1 VSEPAAAAAVRPRFL
16 LARSLVVIAV
26 AVAMIGSSAPSP
38 IYGLYQAR
46 LHLDHVWLTAIYG
59 AYSVGT
65 VFALFVL
72 GRISDRIGDR
82 RLLLFAALAATLLG
96 ALIMAFAHGLPM
108 LLTGRFF
115 AGMGTG
121 CIMGP
126 ATAALVELDPARDRV
141 RAAIVA
147 TVAVTAGIT
156 SGVIISAIALEA
168 EVAPTI
174 TPFVVLAL
182 SAAAILVALRLV
194 RWAPREVTAATPHP
208 SATAT
213 VPSGG
218 LALLREA
225 GLPFVVSCA
234 GMAMA
239 WMVGG
244 SFLALGAIFARRLA
258 GIHDPAVAALTVA
271 VFQIVAGCAQLGG
284 RNLEPRRV
292 VVADGGGHRL
302 GRAFLRRGAAD
313 GSGLRLRFL
322 GRRRHRQ
329 PQRSRAGTRYHRFVH
344 LCRGLSRQ
352 SCAGADPR
360 CRRRPVRTVR
370 GHHDARECCGRVRT
384 GSGHCRARDPRLG
397 RLREALVQLERRLGL
412 GAHLLDRD
420 ARR

>member
-292 VVADGGGHRL
+292 VVAGSAFMASGLLLATLAAATGSAALFCVGALLTGAGYGCGFSGAAAIGSRSAPPR
-302 GRAFLRRGAAD
+302 GRATIVSFTYVAGYLGNLVPVLTLGVVADQFGLFAAITTLA
-313 GSGLRLRFL
+313 SAAVVFGLAL
-322 GRRRHRQ
+322 
-329 PQRSRAGTRYHRFVH
+329 ATV
-344 LCRGLSRQ
+344 
-352 SCAGADPR
+352 
-360 CRRRPVRTVR
+360 VRVIP
-370 GHHDARECCGRVRT
+370 G
-384 GSGHCRARDPRLG
+384 
-397 RLREALVQLERRLGL
+397 
-412 GAHLLDRD
+412 
-420 ARR
+420 

>member
-1 VSEPAAAAAVRPRFL
+1 MSEPAAAAAVRPRFL

-194 RWAPREVTAATPHP
+194 RWAPREVTGGDATSLGDRHGAVRRFGAAAGSGAALRGVLCRHGDGLDGGRLLPGARRDFRA
-208 SATAT
+208 SARGN
-213 VPSGG
+213 PRSRRGG
-218 LALLREA
+218 AH
-225 GLPFVVSCA
+225 
-234 GMAMA
+234 
-239 WMVGG
+239 GG
-244 SFLALGAIFARRLA
+244 SVSDRRGLRA
-258 GIHDPAVAALTVA
+258 T
-271 VFQIVAGCAQLGG
+271 
-284 RNLEPRRV
+284 
-292 VVADGGGHRL
+292 
-302 GRAFLRRGAAD
+302 GRAQPGAPAGGSSRAARSWRRDCCSPPLRRPPARPRFSA
-313 GSGLRLRFL
+313 SG
-322 GRRRHRQ
+322 
-329 PQRSRAGTRYHRFVH
+329 
-344 LCRGLSRQ
+344 
-352 SCAGADPR
+352 R
-360 CRRRPVRTVR
+360 C
-370 GHHDARECCGRVRT
+370 
-384 GSGHCRARDPRLG
+384 
-397 RLREALVQLERRLGL
+397 
-412 GAHLLDRD
+412 
-420 ARR
+420 